1 MATGSQ
7 LADRVVRF
15 IPHGLAW
22 PLSALSTL
30 AGFAG
35 AALVFAAAAL
45 GSIMAAVWAGVAFA
59 AAAVLWHL
67 SDYAE
72 ANRP

>member
-1 MATGSQ
+1 MATGTQ
-7 LADRVVRF
+7 LADRIARL

-30 AGFAG
+30 AGFTG

-45 GSIMAAVWAGVAFA
+45 GSITAAIWAGVAFVA
-59 AAAVLWHL
+59 AALLWHL
-67 SDYAE
+67 SDYAQ
-72 ANRP
+72 ANRS